1 MSLPDECQIFIDI
14 KDGEGKIFESQ
25 MSPKD
30 QVKFTFDKSQRLFF
44 EKTETNCHTNV
55 VFFITLFAIYNKT
68 AYFCI
73 EKNEKDKTHLLLIL

>member
-1 MSLPDECQIFIDI
+1 MVIGLSY
-14 KDGEGKIFESQ
+14 
-25 MSPKD
+25 PK
-30 QVKFTFDKSQRLFF
+30 RLFF

>member
-1 MSLPDECQIFIDI
+1 MLCDAMVIGLSY
-14 KDGEGKIFESQ
+14 
-25 MSPKD
+25 PK
-30 QVKFTFDKSQRLFF
+30 RLFF

-73 EKNEKDKTHLLLIL
+73 EKNEKDKTHLIINSLKIVLL